1 MENKNV
7 SVGFVSFVEI
17 EYTRALGLCQESDIS
32 HFVIVA
38 YENECFKGC

>member
-17 EYTRALGLCQESDIS
+17 EYTRALGLCQESDI
-32 HFVIVA
+32 VA
-38 YENECFKGC
+38 YENERFKGC